1 MLSFQ
6 NRNQVL
12 VCGVARSGNTWLARL
27 LGDALNAPVTG
38 AYAAVPL
45 AQEGLDRDSV
55 YVVRQLHLK
64 PVIDDAAQCALVS
77 GWQFAINQ
85 WTTEQIIHII
95 RDPRDVAIS
104 AYYYWQRPSVLNT
117 IQAMID
123 GTLPFQGIGPWT
135 SYIDAWLD
143 IQLDRTYS
151 DRINTTFY
159 EDLLHNTKS
168 VLKDLL
174 YILKAPRDIDLDAV
188 IARQA
193 LSTKRTQVERD
204 GDARPYGKAIQL
216 HHLRKGIAGDWRNH
230 FDRACIELAHTH
242 WQPYLLQFN
251 YERDDD
257 WTTIEP

>member
-6 NRNQVL
+6 DRKQVII
-12 VCGVARSGNTWLARL
+12 VGAPRSGNTWCARL
-27 LGDALNAPVTG
+27 LGDAFNAPVTG
-38 AYAAVPL
+38 AYNATPL
-45 AQEGLDRDSV
+45 AQEGLDRDGD

-64 PVIDDAAQCALVS
+64 PVIDISAERALVS
-77 GWQFAINQ
+77 GWQFAINK

-95 RDPRDVAIS
+95 RDPRDVAVS
-104 AYYYWQRPSVLNT
+104 AYYYWKRPSVLNT
-117 IQAMID
+117 IQSMID

-135 SYIDAWLD
+135 TYVDAWLD
-143 IQLDRTYS
+143 IQLDRNYGG
-151 DRINTTFY
+151 RINTVFY

-188 IARQA
+188 ITRQA
-193 LSTKRTQVERD
+193 LSTKRTQVEHD

-216 HHLRKGIAGDWRNH
+216 HHLRKGIAGDWHNH
-230 FDRACIELAHTH
+230 FDHACVELAYTH

-251 YERDDD
+251 YERDDT
-257 WTTIEP
+257 WTTTEL